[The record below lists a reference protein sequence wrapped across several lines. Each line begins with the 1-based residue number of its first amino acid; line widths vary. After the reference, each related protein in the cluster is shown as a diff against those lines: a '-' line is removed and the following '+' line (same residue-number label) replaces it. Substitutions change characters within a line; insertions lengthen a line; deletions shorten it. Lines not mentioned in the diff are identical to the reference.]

1 MLELIQKGDLL
12 QCKEE
17 TAFIVVSSKTAVQ
30 LFICEYHK
38 HTIEELAPLI
48 VGIERFNDNTGKFDV
63 VWERS
68 KNESN

>member
-12 QCKEE
+12 QCKEGTTE
-17 TAFIVVSSKTAVQ
+17 GSFIVVSSKTAVQ
-30 LFICEYHK
+30 LFMQEYYK

-63 VWERS
+63 VWE
-68 KNESN
+68 KE